1 MLNKIAVLIF
11 GLGFLFYRMQV
22 YFIVREEK
30 AELHSW
36 LEQHDLLDYEAKLHK
51 FGILTKAKFA
61 TLDAKRFLTRHG
73 LFWGVFTFTSEKE
86 KLEQAVQKARLE
98 LQLLSWLQQ
107 IHLDT
112 YYSKLL

>member
-1 MLNKIAVLIF
+1 MMNKIAVLIF

-51 FGILTKAKFA
+51 FGMC
-61 TLDAKRFLTRHG
+61 DSWFLT
-73 LFWGVFTFTSEKE
+73 FKYC
-86 KLEQAVQKARLE
+86 AM
-98 LQLLSWLQQ
+98 
-107 IHLDT
+107 
-112 YYSKLL
+112 